1 MTINGFVRTD
11 EHADDGLDIPD
22 FLKPGYVPSKT
33 DRTIPGEAVRPDGPP
48 ADDDTDDIA
57 PGEIEWVPYRRP
69 VLTTA
74 GSAAMVVASRTGRA
88 VGLSARGGWAVTRW
102 FGNGLSS
109 TTLLGYRYVRA
120 IDHIEALGGMNGAN
134 WRKVIE
140 TRHRRWRH
148 LAWLTGGILGADI
161 AAWVALIKCAGM
173 GVLTSLAVA
182 PTVEAV
188 AAGAALTLYGRY
200 RLNAGLAPQEIV
212 AAEDIDDG
220 DEPFPLAWCKTAEE
234 VMECASRALAYE
246 GVDTRHIDILGHR
259 DWGWEIDITLKNST
273 PGRVNAAADQLDAH
287 FDLPQGGTL
296 IEPDPDRSSHITLRL
311 VMSDPF
317 TGMAAPAVH
326 APNSLS
332 VRDLE
337 VYGRGM
343 DGSPLEFRLRGL
355 SMLVIGV
362 SGSAK
367 TKGALRCLAEAI
379 TACRDAIAIEMDPV
393 KDGLSEFAGAMAAPP
408 VRGGKDCTEWLS
420 RLVRIAGVRNRI
432 KSELDMGDLWEPS
445 PDNPSIYAIVD
456 EFIYLPP
463 EAKALAIEL
472 LRIGR
477 ETGVHLIFAA
487 QEATEDSLGDAIA
500 DSVTYRIMLA
510 SRATDI
516 RLVLGTGAAA
526 DGFRPDRLRPAVDDE
541 RVYDAG
547 KFYIKGPGYLRPIQ
561 WRWNRFDRAQIK
573 QAVTDRATAGRPWFD
588 RRSLAAA
595 DLLHV
600 ITRDGDAA
608 HAGLAD
614 QLDALAAQGGID
626 DARLVAVLVRE
637 FDLAS
642 TDFLPTSEVLLPALA
657 AVSDAMT
664 ADRLGQL
671 LRRHAPKVAATR
683 GEWEGAEGRPRGWSR
698 SAVEQAAAGLIDPA
712 KARREPG

>member
-1 MTINGFVRTD
+1 MTINGFAG
-11 EHADDGLDIPD
+11 HDGDLDVPD
-22 FLKPGYVPSKT
+22 WMKTLDGSKPSKL
-33 DRTIPGEAVRPDGPP
+33 IPGEVTENPTTDLTTPGPD
-48 ADDDTDDIA
+48 DDDIA
-57 PGEIEWVPYRRP
+57 PGEIEFIPYRRP
-69 VLTTA
+69 VLSRT
-74 GSAAMVVASRTGRA
+74 GSAAIVVAGTT
-88 VGLSARGGWAVTRW
+88 ARGGWNITRW
-102 FGNGLSS
+102 LCHGLAAS
-109 TTLLGYRYVRA
+109 TLLGYRYVRA
-120 IDHIEALGGMNGAN
+120 HDHIESLGGMDGAK
-134 WRKVIE
+134 WSKVHQ
-140 TRHRRWRH
+140 TRGRRWRF
-148 LAWLTGGILGADI
+148 LGWCTGGLTAADLLSWWGLDQGAGFSNLT
-161 AAWVALIKCAGM
+161 ALA
-173 GVLTSLAVA
+173 TA
-182 PTVEAV
+182 PTVEV
-188 AAGAALTLYGRY
+188 LAAGAALTLYGRY
-200 RLNAGLAPQEIV
+200 RLNANLAPTEII
-212 AAEDIDDG
+212 APEDIDDG
-220 DEPFPLAWCKTAEE
+220 DEPFPLAWCKDGQQ
-234 VMECASRALAYE
+234 VSECVSRALAYE
-246 GVDTRHIDILGHR
+246 GVDTRSISILGNR
-259 DWGWEIDITLKNST
+259 PWGWEVDITLKNST

-311 VMSDPF
+311 VLSDPF
-317 TGMAAPAVH
+317 ANMAAPAVH

-332 VRDLE
+332 VRDAA

-343 DGSPLEFRLRGL
+343 DGSPLEFRLRGMSAL
-355 SMLVIGV
+355 IIGV

-367 TKGALRCLAEAI
+367 TKGALRCLAEGI

-445 PDNPSIYAIVD
+445 PENPSIFAIVD

-510 SRATDI
+510 ARATDI

-561 WRWNRFDRAQIK
+561 WRWNRLDRTQIK
-573 QAVTDRATAGRPWFD
+573 QAVAERAAAGRPWFD

-637 FDLAS
+637 FDLAGAE
-642 TDFLPTSEVLLPALA
+642 FLPTSEVLLPALA
-657 AVSDAMT
+657 AVSDGMT
-664 ADRLGQL
+664 ADKLGQL

-683 GEWEGAEGRPRGWSR
+683 GDWEGVPGRPRGWSR
-698 SAVEQAAAGLIDPA
+698 AAVEQAAAGLIDPA
-712 KARREPG
+712 KARREAG